1 MEISEQVGMTPEII
15 QKVSI
20 INIDVVNVRNKRFR
34 MTGLCDLVMCPD
46 IPDILKFE
54 CFYYFPW
61 DSNLNV

>member
-1 MEISEQVGMTPEII
+1 
-15 QKVSI
+15 
-20 INIDVVNVRNKRFR
+20 

-61 DSNLNV
+61 GQQFKCLNNAKIDQKALPTINDEFVIYL